1 MTTNWK
7 LLVPLS
13 AALLLA
19 ACAPRQWLLPKLGIA
34 VPAVNDLPADFEAP
48 VSNETNQKMT
58 GFGGGGGGVNRT
70 PVIFVHGNTV
80 SASFWVPARE
90 YFREQGY
97 TGDELWAL
105 SYGWNSVRYLDSNDL
120 SVESLERIV
129 NSVQNYLTRV
139 TGRQIHQVDLI
150 GHSLGV
156 TLTRQWMKQTNSY
169 HKVRSFIATA
179 GANNGVWT
187 AWEDSWAQQRPVSWE
202 LFPDSPWQHQLNRGG
217 QTPGATHYMTLYDGS
232 GWADVLFPPPNED
245 SGALEGAYNLPYNRV
260 HGTHYDHLMIPRV
273 PETMDAMIAWLSERG
288 EPLPGAKPPSLIREG
303 DKVWADQDRAQ
314 VYCALD
320 GRSPDRSLDPLKVWT
335 LQPGRLTT
343 CFAWN
348 PNTLLPSVMARYKHV
363 LHYQQAAE
371 PLTVTASHESGAYE
385 QVQQVRLTSN
395 DPQAFI
401 VYNTAGLTPESGQ
414 PLYSEPVY
422 IPAPVKLRAMA
433 IAPDGR
439 TSEVLELDLDIS
451 MELVEARRSLQRQ
464 FDPGAPVLYEGRR
477 KKGN

>member
-1 MTTNWK
+1 MMTNWK
-7 LLVPLS
+7 LLAPLS
-13 AALLLA
+13 AALMLA
-19 ACAPRQWLLPKLGIA
+19 ACAPRQWLLPKLGID
-34 VPAVNDLPADFEAP
+34 VPAVNDLPADFQAP
-48 VSNETNQKMT
+48 ISNETNQKMT

-80 SASFWVPARE
+80 SASFWVPARA
-90 YFREQGY
+90 YFKEQGY
-97 TGDELWAL
+97 SGDELWAL

-129 NSVQNYLTRV
+129 NSVQNYLTQL
-139 TGRQIHQVDLI
+139 TGRKIHQVDLI

-179 GANNGVWT
+179 GANDGVWT
-187 AWEDSWAQQRPVSWE
+187 AWDDSWAQQRPVSWE
-202 LFPDSPWQHQLNRGG
+202 LFPGSPWLKQLNRGG

-273 PETMDAMIAWLSERG
+273 PETMDAMIEWLGERG
-288 EPLPGAKPPSLIREG
+288 EPLPTAEPPRLLMEG
-303 DKVWADQDRAQ
+303 DQLWTDQADAV

-320 GRSPDRSLDPLKVWT
+320 GRSPDRSMDAQKRWK

-348 PNTLLPSVMARYKHV
+348 PVSLLPSPLQRYKHV
-363 LHYQQAAE
+363 LDYQPPAE
-371 PLTVTASHESGAYE
+371 PLSISSSHESGPYPYKQWVE
-385 QVQQVRLTSN
+385 LETS
-395 DPQAFI
+395 DPQAYI
-401 VYNTAGLTPESGQ
+401 VYNTAGLPPESGQ

-439 TSEVLELDLDIS
+439 RSEVLELDLDIS
-451 MELVEARRSLQRQ
+451 MELVEAQTALERQ
-464 FDPGAPVLYEGRR
+464 FDPGEPVKYEGRR